1 MPDFRSLRIPLYVAL
16 ALLAFAANSLF
27 CRWALIGYAM
37 DALLFTCIRL
47 SSGALI
53 LALLCFYRHKGQAAQ
68 GNIMGGFALL
78 AYALCFSLAYT
89 ALSTGTG
96 ALILFASVQLS
107 LMVWMVIAGDILTK
121 QQLGGMVCALLGLVY
136 LCLPSL
142 TAPPLWAALL
152 MGLAGIAWAV
162 YTRIGQQL
170 QQAALLSNYRHF
182 LLASLLCLPALFF
195 ANIQQANLPSILL
208 AIASGALASGLGY
221 ALWYHVLPA
230 LQPFTAAVLQLIVPL
245 LAALLGLLIL
255 GEQATF
261 TLLLASALILGGI
274 LLSLRSKSD
283 AVQRQQLPTKL

>member
-68 GNIMGGFALL
+68 GNIMG
-78 AYALCFSLAYT
+78 
-89 ALSTGTG
+89 TGTG

-195 ANIQQANLPSILL
+195 ANIQQANLPGILL
-208 AIASGALASGLGY
+208 ATASGALASGLGY

-274 LLSLRSKSD
+274 LLSLRSKRD